1 LECHWD
7 FITSNRARSRV
18 PRITRVNKLQRRS
31 NHKDTRAQK
40 IVLCAFVVENLMK
53 ATIFRQHG
61 GPEVLEYTDMPD
73 PVIRANEVLVEVKAC
88 ALNHL
93 DIFIRNGMPG
103 IEIPL
108 PHILGC
114 DVAGVVREAG
124 ELVTWV
130 KAGDEVMVQPGGSC
144 GHCQACLSG
153 QDNLCREYDMIGYRR
168 NGGYAELVAV
178 PGANIIPKPTELS
191 WPEAAALPLVTV
203 TAWHMLVTRANVQ
216 PGEDVLVHAAG
227 SGVGSIAIQIAKL
240 RGARV
245 ITTAS
250 TDEKLAKARE
260 LGADETINYTRDDW
274 PKEVR
279 RLTER
284 RGVDVVVEHTG
295 AATWPGSI
303 AALKNNGRLVTCG
316 ATSGFDARTDLRQ
329 VFYRHLT
336 LLGSFMGSKAELLEA
351 MKFVAQRKIRAIVD
365 RVLPLSDARQA
376 HELMENRGQ
385 FGKIV
390 LATDSH
396 G

>member
-1 LECHWD
+1 
-7 FITSNRARSRV
+7 
-18 PRITRVNKLQRRS
+18 
-31 NHKDTRAQK
+31 
-40 IVLCAFVVENLMK
+40 MK
-53 ATIFRQHG
+53 AAIFQQHG
-61 GPEVLEYTDMPD
+61 GPEVLEYADVPD
-73 PVIRANEVLVEVKAC
+73 PRIRANEVLVAVKAC

-93 DIFIRNGMPG
+93 DLFARGGLPG

-108 PHILGC
+108 PHILGN
-114 DVAGVVREAG
+114 DIAGVVREVG

-130 KAGDEVMVQPGGSC
+130 KPGDEVMVQPGVSC
-144 GHCQACLSG
+144 GHCQACLTG
-153 QDNLCREYDMIGYRR
+153 QDNLCREYDIIGYRR

-178 PGANIIPKPTELS
+178 PGVNIVPKPAELS
-191 WPEAAALPLVTV
+191 WEEAAALPLVTI

-250 TDEKLAKARE
+250 SDEKLAKARE
-260 LGADETINYTRDDW
+260 LGAEETINYTRGDW

-279 RLTER
+279 RLTNKK
-284 RGVDVVVEHTG
+284 GVDVVVEHTG

-303 AALKNNGRLVTCG
+303 SSLKNNGRLVTCG

-329 VFYRHLT
+329 VFYRHLS
-336 LLGSFMGSKAELLEA
+336 LLGSFMGSKGELLEA
-351 MKFVAQRKIRAIVD
+351 LKFVREGKIRAVVD
-365 RVLPLSDARQA
+365 RVLPLSEARQA
-376 HELMENRGQ
+376 HGLIEDRAQ

-390 LATDSH
+390 LRP
-396 G
+396 

>member
-1 LECHWD
+1 
-7 FITSNRARSRV
+7 
-18 PRITRVNKLQRRS
+18 
-31 NHKDTRAQK
+31 
-40 IVLCAFVVENLMK
+40 MK
-53 ATIFRQHG
+53 ATIFKQHG
-61 GPEVLEYTDMPD
+61 GPEVLEYTDVPD
-73 PVIRANEVLVEVKAC
+73 PVIHANEVLVEVKAC

-93 DIFIRNGMPG
+93 DVFVRNGLPG

-114 DVAGVVREAG
+114 DIAGVVREVG
-124 ELVTWV
+124 KLVSWV
-130 KAGDEVMVQPGGSC
+130 KPGDEVMVQPGVSC
-144 GHCQACLSG
+144 GHCEACLTG
-153 QDNLCREYDMIGYRR
+153 QDNLCREYDMVGYRR

-178 PGANIIPKPTELS
+178 PGVNVMPKPSALS
-191 WPEAAALPLVTV
+191 WAEAAALPLVTV

-245 ITTAS
+245 IATAS
-250 TDEKLAKARE
+250 TEEKLAKARE
-260 LGADETINYTRDDW
+260 LGADETVNYSSDDW

-279 RLTER
+279 RLTAR

-329 VFYRHLT
+329 VFFRHLT
-336 LLGSFMGSKAELLEA
+336 LLGSFMGSKGELLEA
-351 MKFVAQRKIRAIVD
+351 MKFVEQRKIHPVVD
-365 RVLPLSDARQA
+365 RVLPLSEARQA

-390 LATDSH
+390 LATD
-396 G
+396 

>member
-1 LECHWD
+1 
-7 FITSNRARSRV
+7 
-18 PRITRVNKLQRRS
+18 
-31 NHKDTRAQK
+31 
-40 IVLCAFVVENLMK
+40 MK
-53 ATIFRQHG
+53 AIVFKQHG
-61 GPEVLEYTDMPD
+61 GPEVLEYTDVPE
-73 PVIRANEVLVEVKAC
+73 PTLRANEVIVEVKAC

-93 DIFIRNGMPG
+93 DIFVRNGMPG

-114 DVAGVVREAG
+114 DIAGVVREVG

-130 KAGDEVMVQPGGSC
+130 KAGDEVMVQPGVSC
-144 GHCQACLSG
+144 GHCEACLSG
-153 QDNLCREYDMIGYRR
+153 RDNMCREYDIVGYRR
-168 NGGYAELVAV
+168 NGGYAELVVV
-178 PGANIIPKPTELS
+178 PGVNIIPKPSSLS
-191 WPEAAALPLVTV
+191 WEEAAALPLVTV

-216 PGEDVLVHAAG
+216 QGEDVLVHAAG
-227 SGVGSIAIQIAKL
+227 SGVGSVAIQIAKL

-250 TDEKLAKARE
+250 SGDKLAKARE

-279 RLTER
+279 RLTDR
-284 RGVDVVVEHTG
+284 KGVDVVVEHTG

-316 ATSGFDARTDLRQ
+316 ATSGFDAHTDLRQ
-329 VFYRHLT
+329 VFYRHLS

-351 MKFVAQRKIRAIVD
+351 MKFIASGKIRGVVD
-365 RVLPLSDARQA
+365 RVFPISEARQA
-376 HELMENRGQ
+376 HELIEDRAQ

-390 LATDSH
+390 LQPQKVT
-396 G
+396 